1 MKNPEQLI
9 QFARRFNLDKDEE
22 VLSAIEFC
30 LLDQSLIPQIQEMML
45 AKINNNNNNDSDDNI
60 NIVNPD
66 PFPPP
71 KAEEIGEGQ
80 IKLGNVAQTG
90 ASVYLKLDSL
100 NRNILIAGAH
110 GSGKTNIINLIIK
123 GLLE

>member
-1 MKNPEQLI
+1 MNYPEQLI
-9 QFARRFNLDKDEE
+9 QFAKKYNLDRDEE
-22 VLSAIEFC
+22 ILSAIEFC
-30 LLDQSLIPQIQEMML
+30 LFDQTLIPQVQEMMM
-45 AKINNNNNNDSDDNI
+45 AKINNKNNNNNDQTI
-60 NIVNPD
+60 TNPD

-80 IKLGNVAQTG
+80 IKLGNVTQTG
-90 ASVYLKLDSL
+90 DSVYLKLDSL
-100 NRNILIAGAH
+100 NRNILITGAH

>member
-1 MKNPEQLI
+1 MRNPEQLI
-9 QFARRFNLDKDEE
+9 QFAKKYNLDEDEE
-22 VLSAIEFC
+22 VLSAIEFS
-30 LLDQSLIPQIQEMML
+30 LFDQTLISQVQEMML
-45 AKINNNNNNDSDDNI
+45 AKINNRSNNNQTI
-60 NIVNPD
+60 TNPD

-71 KAEEIGEGQ
+71 NAKEIGEGK

-90 ASVYLKLDSL
+90 DPVYLKLDSL
-100 NRNILIAGAH
+100 NRNILITGAH

>member
-1 MKNPEQLI
+1 MKYPEQLI
-9 QFARRFNLDKDEE
+9 QFAKEHNLDRDGEL
-22 VLSAIEFC
+22 LSAIEFC
-30 LLDQSLIPQIQEMML
+30 LFDHSLVPKIQQIMM
-45 AKINNNNNNDSDDNI
+45 AKMNNNNNESNDNI

-71 KAEEIGEGQ
+71 TAEEIGEGQ
-80 IKLGNVAQTG
+80 IKLGNVTQTG
-90 ASVYLKLDSL
+90 DSVYLKLDSL
-100 NRNILIAGAH
+100 NRNILISGAH